1 MRLVNAAS
9 SGSLIRMEYSFD
21 NAHFWNALTQGGEQA
36 RSAIQNF
43 HKLSELARD
52 AAIAKVFQ
60 QASQTIDD
68 LRTLEKANNRA
79 EFKAKKDGLCTLL
92 ESIPALVTTPE
103 GRTTAITQIQG
114 IDVKSRA
121 LMDMDIL
128 IKCDDVE
135 TALKRSQRETP
146 LRAPKVIDVS
156 SIEELEKQ
164 LGTKL
169 PPEVIDQIKK
179 EGGAVIL
186 GLVVK
191 KKDA

>member
-1 MRLVNAAS
+1 
-9 SGSLIRMEYSFD
+9 MEYSFD

>member
-1 MRLVNAAS
+1 MVSVAS
-9 SGSLIRMEYSFD
+9 SGSLPHMEHSFD
-21 NAHFWNALTQGGEQA
+21 NAHFWNSLTQGGEQA
-36 RSAIQNF
+36 RSAIQKF
-43 HKLSELARD
+43 HQLSELARD

-60 QASQTIDD
+60 QAAQTIDE
-68 LRTLEKANNRA
+68 LLTLEKANKRA

-103 GRTTAITQIQG
+103 GRANAITQIQG

-135 TALKRSQRETP
+135 TALKRSHRETP
-146 LRAPKVIDVS
+146 LRAPQVIDVS

-179 EGGAVIL
+179 DGGAVIL
-186 GLVVK
+186 GLVARK
-191 KKDA
+191 KEA

>member
-1 MRLVNAAS
+1 
-9 SGSLIRMEYSFD
+9 
-21 NAHFWNALTQGGEQA
+21 
-36 RSAIQNF
+36 
-43 HKLSELARD
+43 
-52 AAIAKVFQ
+52 
-60 QASQTIDD
+60 
-68 LRTLEKANNRA
+68 
-79 EFKAKKDGLCTLL
+79 
-92 ESIPALVTTPE
+92 
-103 GRTTAITQIQG
+103 
-114 IDVKSRA
+114 
-121 LMDMDIL
+121 
-128 IKCDDVE
+128 
-135 TALKRSQRETP
+135 